1 MREILFRGKRV
12 DNGEWV
18 YGNLN
23 YGTIEIKSIKDSYYI
38 SDFDVNPWDK
48 KFYPVIPES
57 VGQYTGLT
65 DKNGKKIFEGDIVR
79 YYHHKK
85 SLVPV
90 TDIKPEENHHGMD
103 EESGLPLAYRTTK
116 IIRYKGHVELD
127 PILGMMINLKNR
139 CQWWRNLNY
148 DDDSIN
154 SDRLEVIGNIYDDN
168 LEELA
173 NGR

>member
-1 MREILFRGKRV
+1 MRKILFRGKRI

-65 DKNGKKIFEGDIVR
+65 DKNGKKIFEGDILKAIHYFRGSLDEFKKKKIRKAYGKAIENINSYLEEFTYFRNYVVEYSAKKCAWIGR
-79 YYHHKK
+79 NGSDQHELK
-85 SLVPV
+85 SL
-90 TDIKPEENHHGMD
+90 TNCFH
-103 EESGLPLAYRTTK
+103 
-116 IIRYKGHVELD
+116 KGA
-127 PILGMMINLKNR
+127 
-139 CQWWRNLNY
+139 
-148 DDDSIN
+148 
-154 SDRLEVIGNIYDDN
+154 VIGNIYDDSEL
-168 LEELA
+168 LEVGE
-173 NGR
+173 

>member
-1 MREILFRGKRV
+1 MRKIIFRGKRV

-65 DKNGKKIFEGDIVR
+65 DKNGKKIFEGDIIVINTFEKGKT
-79 YYHHKK
+79 KK
-85 SLVPV
+85 FRVEFDDGIFGIRLSANAYDSTIIPLRSF
-90 TDIKPEENHHGMD
+90 DYIEIIKGEEND
-103 EESGLPLAYRTTK
+103 
-116 IIRYKGHVELD
+116 
-127 PILGMMINLKNR
+127 
-139 CQWWRNLNY
+139 
-148 DDDSIN
+148 
-154 SDRLEVIGNIYDDN
+154 
-168 LEELA
+168 
-173 NGR
+173 

>member
-1 MREILFRGKRV
+1 MRKILFRGKRI

-65 DKNGKKIFEGDIVR
+65 DKNGKKIFEGDIVKETIASNYQPIGQI
-79 YYHHKK
+79 YYA
-85 SLVPV
+85 
-90 TDIKPEENHHGMD
+90 PEFCQWRIEYINSIVLIGHIG
-103 EESGLPLAYRTTK
+103 
-116 IIRYKGHVELD
+116 KGRFYT
-127 PILGMMINLKNR
+127 ILGNIHDNPEL
-139 CQWWRNLNY
+139 
-148 DDDSIN
+148 
-154 SDRLEVIGNIYDDN
+154 LEGKS
-168 LEELA
+168 
-173 NGR
+173 

>member
-1 MREILFRGKRV
+1 MREILFRGKRI

-65 DKNGKKIFEGDIVR
+65 DKNGKKIFEGDICRMKADRLKGYGAIIFMGSAFVLCDKTHKKTR
-79 YYHHKK
+79 YYPLYPDGQFTVVGNIH
-85 SLVPV
+85 
-90 TDIKPEENHHGMD
+90 DNPE
-103 EESGLPLAYRTTK
+103 L
-116 IIRYKGHVELD
+116 
-127 PILGMMINLKNR
+127 
-139 CQWWRNLNY
+139 
-148 DDDSIN
+148 
-154 SDRLEVIGNIYDDN
+154 LEV
-168 LEELA
+168 EE
-173 NGR
+173 

>member
-1 MREILFRGKRV
+1 MRKILFRGKRI

-18 YGNLN
+18 HGNLN

-79 YYHHKK
+79 THYANAPKAVFVETVIFDGGKFCSTSTNEGCKTTAALWDGVPRLAIDK
-85 SLVPV
+85 SVY
-90 TDIKPEENHHGMD
+90 MD
-103 EESGLPLAYRTTK
+103 E
-116 IIRYKGHVELD
+116 V
-127 PILGMMINLKNR
+127 
-139 CQWWRNLNY
+139 
-148 DDDSIN
+148 
-154 SDRLEVIGNIYDDN
+154 EVIGNIADN
-168 LEELA
+168 PELLEVKK
-173 NGR
+173 